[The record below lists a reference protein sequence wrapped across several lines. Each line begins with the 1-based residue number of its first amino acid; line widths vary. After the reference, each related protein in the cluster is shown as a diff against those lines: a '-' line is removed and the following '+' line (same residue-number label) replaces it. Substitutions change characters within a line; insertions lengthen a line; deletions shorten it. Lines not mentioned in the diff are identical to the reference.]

1 MSQLTDT
8 DVTRLSDHV
17 AILRRQWRIAVV
29 MMILGAAA
37 GFGLSMRQETVYGAE
52 SRLLLEPTTTES
64 TSGRMDPTEVS
75 TLAQLVESARIADR
89 VIEELNLDVSAENL
103 LDSVTVTT
111 VEQTRVVTIN
121 ALRPTAQE
129 AADVANSFASQYID
143 YQVDAAADVAFE
155 TTNLLIKERAAV
167 GEELS
172 QVRAEAEGA
181 TGTELDDLNARIDT
195 LVARQAELIT
205 EIALTTGTEVR
216 PRAAGVVL
224 RDATVPK
231 TPAEPKPPRA
241 AMLGGVI
248 GLILGAVL
256 GYGRDRLDD
265 RIRDETR
272 LKALLGEVPIL
283 GRIPLDARRQPARPV
298 ALVEP
303 RSPVSEAFRALNT
316 NLRFLAA
323 ARAQQ
328 RTGDVGEILVVTSA
342 LPSEG
347 KTTVAGNLAVTAAR
361 TGLRVLLVDADL
373 RKPSIS
379 QQFGVETP
387 RGLAHLLAGQKLKV
401 RVDTAEPN
409 LRIMGAGTVPP
420 NPAELL
426 ASPRAATMWQQLRQ
440 QADLVIVDT
449 PPVLSVADALEIT
462 HHADWVLLTV
472 RSRQSREHQ
481 LLGALER
488 LQRVGIAHHG
498 RRVVGPRRRRAVLL
512 RVRRAPGLGRL
523 RLVLRGAEQRRAE
536 QGGRTLELD
545 QQPGASRRAHPG
557 RVRRVVIARLDVPP
571 HPMEPG
577 HHERAP

>member
-1 MSQLTDT
+1 MDT

-17 AILRRQWRIAVV
+17 AILRRQWRIPVV
-29 MMILGAAA
+29 LLILGAAA

-52 SRLLLEPTTTES
+52 SRLLLEPTTSDAT
-64 TSGRMDPTEVS
+64 GRMDPTEVS
-75 TLAQLVESARIADR
+75 TLAQLVDSARIAER
-89 VIEELNLDVSAENL
+89 VIDELDLDVDPATL

-111 VEQTRVVTIN
+111 VEQTRVVAIK

-129 AADVANSFASQYID
+129 AADVADSFATQYIA
-143 YQVDAAADVAFE
+143 YQVQSAGEVVFETRNRLIEERALVQEELADVRSQLAGA
-155 TTNLLIKERAAV
+155 TD
-167 GEELS
+167 EELQELEARVDS
-172 QVRAEAEGA
+172 LVVRE
-181 TGTELDDLNARIDT
+181 
-195 LVARQAELIT
+195 AELIT
-205 EIALTTGTEVR
+205 ELALTTEDE
-216 PRAAGVVL
+216 AAGGAGGVLL

-231 TPAEPKPPRA
+231 TPAEPKPTRA

-272 LKALLGEVPIL
+272 LKALIGEVPVL
-283 GRIPLDARRQPARPV
+283 GRIPLDARKQPARPV

-323 ARAQQ
+323 ARSQAG
-328 RTGDVGEILVVTSA
+328 TVDVGEILVVTSA
-342 LPSEG
+342 LTSEG

-379 QQFGVETP
+379 QLFGVETP
-387 RGLAHLLAGQKLKV
+387 RGLSHLLAGEKLKV

-409 LRIMGAGTVPP
+409 LRIIGAGTIPP

-426 ASPRAATMWQQLRQ
+426 ASPRAATIWQQLRQ

-449 PPVLSVADALEIT
+449 PPVLSVADALEIS

-472 RSRQSREHQ
+472 RYRQSREHQ

-488 LQRVGIAHHG
+488 LHRVESPVTGVVWSGITG
-498 RRVVGPRRRRAVLL
+498 DEQSYYGYGTLL
-512 RVRRAPGLGRL
+512 D
-523 RLVLRGAEQRRAE
+523 EDDE
-536 QGGRTLELD
+536 
-545 QQPGASRRAHPG
+545 
-557 RVRRVVIARLDVPP
+557 
-571 HPMEPG
+571 
-577 HHERAP
+577 

>member
-1 MSQLTDT
+1 MDT
-8 DVTRLSDHV
+8 DVTQLSDHV
-17 AILRRQWRIAVV
+17 AILRRQWRILVV
-29 MMILGAAA
+29 LLILGAVV
-37 GFGLSMRQETVYGAE
+37 GFGLSMRQATVYAAE
-52 SRLLLEPTTTES
+52 SRLLLEPTTSES
-64 TSGRMDPTEVS
+64 TTGRMDPTEVS

-89 VIEELNLDVSAENL
+89 VIEDLDLDTSADDL

-111 VEQTRVVTIN
+111 VDQTRVVTIN

-129 AADVANSFASQYID
+129 AADVANSFANQYIE
-143 YQVDAAADVAFE
+143 YQVDAAADVASATVNRLIDTRTTVDEELVEVRAQLESATTE
-155 TTNLLIKERAAV
+155 TEEEELQARVDSLLI
-167 GEELS
+167 
-172 QVRAEAEGA
+172 
-181 TGTELDDLNARIDT
+181 
-195 LVARQAELIT
+195 RQAELNT
-205 EIALTTGTEVR
+205 EIALSTATEVT
-216 PRAAGVVL
+216 PRAGGVLL

-231 TPAEPKPPRA
+231 APAEPKPLRA

-256 GYGRDRLDD
+256 AYARDRLDD

-272 LKALLGEVPIL
+272 LKALIGEVPVL
-283 GRIPLDARRQPARPV
+283 GRIPLDARKQPARPV

-323 ARAQQ
+323 ARSQQ
-328 RTGDVGEILVVTSA
+328 RTGDMGEILVVTSA
-342 LPSEG
+342 LTSEG

-379 QQFGVETP
+379 TLFGVETP

-409 LRIMGAGTVPP
+409 LRIIGAGTVPP

-426 ASPRAATMWQQLRQ
+426 ASPRAAAIWQQLRQ

-488 LQRVGIAHHG
+488 LTRVGSPITG
-498 RRVVGPRRRRAVLL
+498 VVWS
-512 RVRRAPGLGRL
+512 GLVGD
-523 RLVLRGAEQRRAE
+523 EQSYYGYGE
-536 QGGRTLELD
+536 
-545 QQPGASRRAHPG
+545 HP
-557 RVRRVVIARLDVPP
+557 VEDEAN
-571 HPMEPG
+571 
-577 HHERAP
+577 

>member
-1 MSQLTDT
+1 MDT

-17 AILRRQWRIAVV
+17 AILRRQWRIPVV
-29 MMILGAAA
+29 LLILGAAA

-52 SRLLLEPTTTES
+52 SRLLLEPTTSEATG
-64 TSGRMDPTEVS
+64 GRVMDPTEVS

-89 VIEELNLDVSAENL
+89 VIEELDLDLSPDDL

-111 VEQTRVVTIN
+111 VEQTRVVTITVQ
-121 ALRPTAQE
+121 RPTAQE
-129 AADVANSFASQYID
+129 AADVADSFAEQYIA
-143 YQVDAAADVAFE
+143 YQLEAAAGIEAATRDALFE
-155 TTNLLIKERAAV
+155 QRGLVI
-167 GEELS
+167 EELNE
-172 QVRAEAEGA
+172 VRTELEGA
-181 TGTELDDLNARIDT
+181 TDEEQREGLQAQIDGL
-195 LVARQAELIT
+195 LVRQAEINN
-205 EIALTTGTEVR
+205 EIALTSVTEAT
-216 PRAAGVVL
+216 PRVGGVLL

-231 TPAEPKPPRA
+231 NPAEPKPTRA

-272 LKALLGEVPIL
+272 LKALIGEVPVL
-283 GRIPLDARRQPARPV
+283 GRIPLDTRKQPARPV

-342 LPSEG
+342 LTSEG

-379 QQFGVETP
+379 NLFGVETP

-409 LRIMGAGTVPP
+409 LRIIGAGTIPP

-426 ASPRAATMWQQLRQ
+426 ASPRAAPMWEQLRQ

-472 RSRQSREHQ
+472 RYRQSREHQ

-488 LQRVGIAHHG
+488 LHRVGSPVTG
-498 RRVVGPRRRRAVLL
+498 VVWSGIT
-512 RVRRAPGLGRL
+512 GD
-523 RLVLRGAEQRRAE
+523 EQSYYGYGE
-536 QGGRTLELD
+536 
-545 QQPGASRRAHPG
+545 HPDSDE
-557 RVRRVVIARLDVPP
+557 IL
-571 HPMEPG
+571 
-577 HHERAP
+577 

>member
-1 MSQLTDT
+1 MDT

-17 AILRRQWRIAVV
+17 AILRRQWRIPVV
-29 MMILGAAA
+29 LLILGAAA
-37 GFGLSMRQETVYGAE
+37 GIGLSMRQETVYGSE

-64 TSGRMDPTEVS
+64 AGGRMDPTEVS

-89 VIEELNLDVSAENL
+89 VIEELDLDVAADDL

-143 YQVDAAADVAFE
+143 YQVDSAADVAFE
-155 TTNLLIKERAAV
+155 TTRRLIEERALV
-167 GEELS
+167 EEELS
-172 QVRAEAEGA
+172 GVRADAEGA
-181 TGTELDDLNARIDT
+181 TGDELEELNARIDS
-195 LVARQAELIT
+195 LVSRQAELIT
-205 EIALTTGTEVR
+205 EIALTTETEAS

-224 RDATVPK
+224 RDATVPR
-231 TPAEPKPPRA
+231 TPAEPKPTRA

-248 GLILGAVL
+248 GLMLGAVL

-265 RIRDETR
+265 RIRDEAR
-272 LKALLGEVPIL
+272 LKALIGEVPVL
-283 GRIPLDARRQPARPV
+283 GRIPLDARKQPARPV

-323 ARAQQ
+323 ARSQAG
-328 RTGDVGEILVVTSA
+328 TGDLGEILVVTSA
-342 LPSEG
+342 LTAEG

-379 QQFGVETP
+379 QLFGVETP
-387 RGLAHLLAGQKLKV
+387 RGLSHLLAGEKLKV

-409 LRIMGAGTVPP
+409 LRIVGAGAIPP

-426 ASPRAATMWQQLRQ
+426 ASPRAATIWQQLRQ

-449 PPVLSVADALEIT
+449 PPVLSVADALEIS

-472 RSRQSREHQ
+472 RYRQSREHQ

-488 LQRVGIAHHG
+488 LHRVGSPITG
-498 RRVVGPRRRRAVLL
+498 VVWSGITGDEQFYYAYGEPL
-512 RVRRAPGLGRL
+512 
-523 RLVLRGAEQRRAE
+523 AEDDE
-536 QGGRTLELD
+536 
-545 QQPGASRRAHPG
+545 
-557 RVRRVVIARLDVPP
+557 
-571 HPMEPG
+571 
-577 HHERAP
+577 

>member
-1 MSQLTDT
+1 MDT

-17 AILRRQWRIAVV
+17 AILRRQWRIPVV
-29 MMILGAAA
+29 LLILGAAA

-52 SRLLLEPTTTES
+52 SRLLLEPTTSEATG
-64 TSGRMDPTEVS
+64 GRVMDPTEVS

-89 VIEELNLDVSAENL
+89 VIEELDLDLSPDDL

-111 VEQTRVVTIN
+111 VEQTRVVTITVQ
-121 ALRPTAQE
+121 RPTAQE
-129 AADVANSFASQYID
+129 AADVADSFAEQYIA
-143 YQVDAAADVAFE
+143 YQLEAAAGIEAATRDALFE
-155 TTNLLIKERAAV
+155 QRGLVI
-167 GEELS
+167 EELNE
-172 QVRAEAEGA
+172 VRTELEGA
-181 TGTELDDLNARIDT
+181 TDEEQREGLQAQIDGL
-195 LVARQAELIT
+195 LVRQAEINN
-205 EIALTTGTEVR
+205 EIALTSVTEAT
-216 PRAAGVVL
+216 PRVGGVLL

-231 TPAEPKPPRA
+231 NPAEPKPTRA

-272 LKALLGEVPIL
+272 LKALIGEVPVL
-283 GRIPLDARRQPARPV
+283 GRIPLDTRKQPARPV

-342 LPSEG
+342 LTSEG

-379 QQFGVETP
+379 NLFGVETP

-409 LRIMGAGTVPP
+409 LRIIGAGTVPP

-426 ASPRAATMWQQLRQ
+426 ASPRAAPMWEQLRQ

-472 RSRQSREHQ
+472 RYRQSREHQ

-488 LQRVGIAHHG
+488 LHRVGSPITG
-498 RRVVGPRRRRAVLL
+498 VVWSGIT
-512 RVRRAPGLGRL
+512 GD
-523 RLVLRGAEQRRAE
+523 EQSYYGYGE
-536 QGGRTLELD
+536 
-545 QQPGASRRAHPG
+545 
-557 RVRRVVIARLDVPP
+557 VVD
-571 HPMEPG
+571 EDD
-577 HHERAP
+577 E

>member
-1 MSQLTDT
+1 MDT

-17 AILRRQWRIAVV
+17 AILRRQWRIPVV
-29 MMILGAAA
+29 LFILGAAA

-52 SRLLLEPTTTES
+52 SRLLLEPTTSES
-64 TSGRMDPTEVS
+64 TGGRVMDPTEVS

-89 VIEELNLDVSAENL
+89 VIEDLDLDVSPDDL

-111 VEQTRVVTIN
+111 VEQTRVVTITVQ
-121 ALRPTAQE
+121 RPAAQE
-129 AADVANSFASQYID
+129 AADVADSFANQYIA
-143 YQVDAAADVAFE
+143 YQLQAAAGIEAATRDALFE
-155 TTNLLIKERAAV
+155 QRGLVE
-167 GEELS
+167 EELT
-172 QVRAEAEGA
+172 QVRTELEGA
-181 TGTELDDLNARIDT
+181 TDEQQREGLQAQIDGL
-195 LVARQAELIT
+195 LVRQAEINN
-205 EIALTTGTEVR
+205 EIALTSVTEAT
-216 PRAAGVVL
+216 PRVGGVLL

-231 TPAEPKPPRA
+231 NPAEPKPTRA

-272 LKALLGEVPIL
+272 LKALIGEVPVL
-283 GRIPLDARRQPARPV
+283 GRIPLDTRKQPARPA

-303 RSPVSEAFRALNT
+303 RSPVSESFRALNT

-342 LPSEG
+342 LTSEG

-379 QQFGVETP
+379 NLFGVETP

-409 LRIMGAGTVPP
+409 LRIIGAGTVPP

-426 ASPRAATMWQQLRQ
+426 ASPRAAPMWQQLRQ

-472 RSRQSREHQ
+472 RYRQSREHQ

-488 LQRVGIAHHG
+488 LHRVGSPITG
-498 RRVVGPRRRRAVLL
+498 VVWSGIT
-512 RVRRAPGLGRL
+512 GD
-523 RLVLRGAEQRRAE
+523 EQSYYGYGE
-536 QGGRTLELD
+536 
-545 QQPGASRRAHPG
+545 
-557 RVRRVVIARLDVPP
+557 VVD
-571 HPMEPG
+571 EDD
-577 HHERAP
+577 E

>member
-1 MSQLTDT
+1 MSQLRDT
-8 DVTRLSDHV
+8 DVTQLSDHI
-17 AILRRQWRIAVV
+17 AILRRQWRIAAVLLIV
-29 MMILGAAA
+29 GAGA

-64 TSGRMDPTEVS
+64 TAGRMDPTEVS

-89 VIEELNLDVSAENL
+89 VIEELDLDVSPDDL

-111 VEQTRVVTIN
+111 VEQTRVVTIA

-129 AADVANSFASQYID
+129 AADVANSFATQYIE
-143 YQVDAAADVAFE
+143 YQVDAAADVAIATVERLSEARADVEAELASARADLEAATTQADEE
-155 TTNLLIKERAAV
+155 TFRAQVDSLLI
-167 GEELS
+167 
-172 QVRAEAEGA
+172 
-181 TGTELDDLNARIDT
+181 
-195 LVARQAELIT
+195 RQAELNT
-205 EIALTTGTEVR
+205 EIALTTATEAT
-216 PRAAGVVL
+216 PRVGGVLL

-231 TPAEPKPPRA
+231 RPAEPKPTRA

-272 LKALLGEVPIL
+272 LKALIGEVPVL
-283 GRIPLDARRQPARPV
+283 GRIPLDTRKQPARPV

-323 ARAQQ
+323 ARSQQ
-328 RTGDVGEILVVTSA
+328 RTGDVGEFLVVTSA
-342 LPSEG
+342 LTSEG

-379 QQFGVETP
+379 NLFGVETP

-409 LRIMGAGTVPP
+409 LRIIGAGTVPP

-426 ASPRAATMWQQLRQ
+426 ASPRAAPMWEQLRQ

-472 RSRQSREHQ
+472 RYRQSREHQ

-488 LQRVGIAHHG
+488 LHRVGSPITG
-498 RRVVGPRRRRAVLL
+498 VVWSGIT
-512 RVRRAPGLGRL
+512 GD
-523 RLVLRGAEQRRAE
+523 EQSYYGYGE
-536 QGGRTLELD
+536 
-545 QQPGASRRAHPG
+545 
-557 RVRRVVIARLDVPP
+557 VVD
-571 HPMEPG
+571 EDD
-577 HHERAP
+577 E

>member
-1 MSQLTDT
+1 MDT

-17 AILRRQWRIAVV
+17 AILRRQWRIPVV
-29 MMILGAAA
+29 LLILGAAA

-52 SRLLLEPTTTES
+52 SRLLLEPTTSEATG
-64 TSGRMDPTEVS
+64 GRVMDPTEVS

-89 VIEELNLDVSAENL
+89 VIEELDLDLSPDDL

-111 VEQTRVVTIN
+111 VEQTRVVTITVQ
-121 ALRPTAQE
+121 RPTAQE
-129 AADVANSFASQYID
+129 AADVADSFADQYIA
-143 YQVDAAADVAFE
+143 YQLEAAAGIEAATRDALFE
-155 TTNLLIKERAAV
+155 QRGLVI
-167 GEELS
+167 EELNE
-172 QVRAEAEGA
+172 VRTELEGA
-181 TGTELDDLNARIDT
+181 TDEEQREGLQAQIDGL
-195 LVARQAELIT
+195 LVRQAEINN
-205 EIALTTGTEVR
+205 EIALTSVTEAT
-216 PRAAGVVL
+216 PRVGGVLL

-231 TPAEPKPPRA
+231 NPAEPKPTRA

-272 LKALLGEVPIL
+272 LKALIGEVPVL
-283 GRIPLDARRQPARPV
+283 GRIPLDTRKQPARPV

-342 LPSEG
+342 LTSEG

-379 QQFGVETP
+379 NLFGVETP

-409 LRIMGAGTVPP
+409 LRIIGAGTIPP

-426 ASPRAATMWQQLRQ
+426 ASPRAAPMWEQLRQ

-472 RSRQSREHQ
+472 RYRQSREHQ

-488 LQRVGIAHHG
+488 LHRVGSPVTG
-498 RRVVGPRRRRAVLL
+498 VVWSGIT
-512 RVRRAPGLGRL
+512 GD
-523 RLVLRGAEQRRAE
+523 EQSYYGYGE
-536 QGGRTLELD
+536 
-545 QQPGASRRAHPG
+545 HPDSDE
-557 RVRRVVIARLDVPP
+557 IL
-571 HPMEPG
+571 
-577 HHERAP
+577 

>member
-1 MSQLTDT
+1 MDT

-17 AILRRQWRIAVV
+17 AILRRQWRIPVV
-29 MMILGAAA
+29 LFILGAAA

-52 SRLLLEPTTTES
+52 SRLLLEPTTSES
-64 TSGRMDPTEVS
+64 TGGRVMDPTEVS
-75 TLAQLVESARIADR
+75 TLAQLVESARIADL
-89 VIEELNLDVSAENL
+89 VIEELDLDVSPDDL

-111 VEQTRVVTIN
+111 VEQTRVVTITVQ
-121 ALRPTAQE
+121 RPTAQE
-129 AADVANSFASQYID
+129 AADVADSFANQYIA
-143 YQVDAAADVAFE
+143 YQLQAAAGIEAATRDALFE
-155 TTNLLIKERAAV
+155 QRGLVE
-167 GEELS
+167 EELTE
-172 QVRAEAEGA
+172 VRTELEGA
-181 TGTELDDLNARIDT
+181 TDEQQREGLQAQIDGL
-195 LVARQAELIT
+195 LVRQAEINN
-205 EIALTTGTEVR
+205 EIALTSVTEAT
-216 PRAAGVVL
+216 PRVGGVLL

-231 TPAEPKPPRA
+231 NPAEPKPTRA

-272 LKALLGEVPIL
+272 LKALIGEVPVL
-283 GRIPLDARRQPARPV
+283 GRIPLDTRKQPARPV

-303 RSPVSEAFRALNT
+303 RSPVSESFRALNT

-323 ARAQQ
+323 ARSQQ

-342 LPSEG
+342 LTSEG

-373 RKPSIS
+373 RKPSLS
-379 QQFGVETP
+379 TLFGVETP

-409 LRIMGAGTVPP
+409 LRIIGAGTIPP

-426 ASPRAATMWQQLRQ
+426 ASPRAAPMWQQLRQ

-472 RSRQSREHQ
+472 RYRQSREHQ

-488 LQRVGIAHHG
+488 LHRVGSPITG
-498 RRVVGPRRRRAVLL
+498 VVWSGIT
-512 RVRRAPGLGRL
+512 GD
-523 RLVLRGAEQRRAE
+523 EQSYYGYGE
-536 QGGRTLELD
+536 
-545 QQPGASRRAHPG
+545 
-557 RVRRVVIARLDVPP
+557 VVD
-571 HPMEPG
+571 EDD
-577 HHERAP
+577 E

>member
-283 GRIPLDARRQPARPV
+283 GRIPLDSRRQPARPV

-409 LRIMGAGTVPP
+409 LRIVGAGTVPP

-426 ASPRAATMWQQLRQ
+426 ASPRAATIWQQLRQ

-488 LQRVGIAHHG
+488 LQRVGSPITG
-498 RRVVGPRRRRAVLL
+498 VVWS
-512 RVRRAPGLGRL
+512 GLVGD
-523 RLVLRGAEQRRAE
+523 EQSYYGYGE
-536 QGGRTLELD
+536 
-545 QQPGASRRAHPG
+545 HP
-557 RVRRVVIARLDVPP
+557 DSDDFD
-571 HPMEPG
+571 
-577 HHERAP
+577 

>member
-1 MSQLTDT
+1 MDT
-8 DVTRLSDHV
+8 DVTQLSDHV
-17 AILRRQWRIAVV
+17 AILRRQWRILVV
-29 MMILGAAA
+29 LLILGAVV
-37 GFGLSMRQETVYGAE
+37 GFGLSMRQATVYAAE
-52 SRLLLEPTTTES
+52 SRLLLEPTTSES
-64 TSGRMDPTEVS
+64 TTGRMDPTEVS

-89 VIEELNLDVSAENL
+89 VIEDLDLDTSADDL

-111 VEQTRVVTIN
+111 VDQTRVVTIA

-129 AADVANSFASQYID
+129 AADVANSFATQYIE
-143 YQVDAAADVAFE
+143 YQVDAAADVAVQTVERLGEARSDIELELAEARAALEAADTEADEEQFRAQVDS
-155 TTNLLIKERAAV
+155 LLI
-167 GEELS
+167 
-172 QVRAEAEGA
+172 
-181 TGTELDDLNARIDT
+181 
-195 LVARQAELIT
+195 RQAELNT
-205 EIALTTGTEVR
+205 EIALTEATEVT
-216 PRAAGVVL
+216 PRVGGVLL

-231 TPAEPKPPRA
+231 APAEPKPLRA

-256 GYGRDRLDD
+256 AYARDRLDD

-272 LKALLGEVPIL
+272 LKALIGEVPVL
-283 GRIPLDARRQPARPV
+283 GRIPLDARKQPARPV

-323 ARAQQ
+323 ARSQQ
-328 RTGDVGEILVVTSA
+328 RTGDLGEILVVTSA
-342 LPSEG
+342 LTSEG

-379 QQFGVETP
+379 TLFGVETP

-409 LRIMGAGTVPP
+409 LRIIGAGTVPP

-426 ASPRAATMWQQLRQ
+426 ASPRAAAIWQQLRQ

-488 LQRVGIAHHG
+488 LTRVGSPITG
-498 RRVVGPRRRRAVLL
+498 VVWS
-512 RVRRAPGLGRL
+512 GLVGD
-523 RLVLRGAEQRRAE
+523 EQSYYGYGE
-536 QGGRTLELD
+536 
-545 QQPGASRRAHPG
+545 HP
-557 RVRRVVIARLDVPP
+557 VEDEAN
-571 HPMEPG
+571 
-577 HHERAP
+577 